1 MVIFLISLSRD
12 FTRFQKVEE
21 GQHNYILNVKENAWK
36 TWGRRA
42 CLVSCPLMICAY
54 QKESAAYGL
63 FFLRFTVHGVVIFF
77 GQHWT
82 YLVGLGRYLLGLL
95 PGVHYFSNMWLL
107 LGLQTGFCQ
116 KRSKDQT
123 LLLIL
128 FLLIT

>member
-1 MVIFLISLSRD
+1 MENVGEAGVSGFLPPDDMCVL
-12 FTRFQKVEE
+12 E
-21 GQHNYILNVKENAWK
+21 G
-36 TWGRRA
+36 
-42 CLVSCPLMICAY
+42 ICCIWFI
-54 QKESAAYGL
+54 